1 MSSIVAQELEKYAI
15 GTKIRALRR
24 SKGIGLTEL
33 GRHSGLSAGLLSR
46 IERGL
51 LVPPLPTLLRI
62 AMVFGVGLDHFFVE
76 QERPSAFIIRKKDRL
91 RLPNDPRQEPP
102 AYRFE
107 SLDYPVTDR
116 LVDIYFAEF
125 EKEASPHSHTGREFV
140 YLIRGRLLIR
150 VEDSDFVLAAE
161 DSIFF
166 DSTHPHSY
174 VPQSSGTCTGLV
186 VVMGNAK
193 SSKVL

>member
-15 GTKIRALRR
+15 ETKIRALRR

-76 QERPSAFIIRKKDRL
+76 QARPSAFIIRKKDRL
-91 RLPNDPRQEPP
+91 RLPNDPRQVPP

-107 SLDYPVTDR
+107 SLDY
-116 LVDIYFAEF
+116 
-125 EKEASPHSHTGREFV
+125 
-140 YLIRGRLLIR
+140 
-150 VEDSDFVLAAE
+150 
-161 DSIFF
+161 
-166 DSTHPHSY
+166 
-174 VPQSSGTCTGLV
+174 
-186 VVMGNAK
+186 
-193 SSKVL
+193 